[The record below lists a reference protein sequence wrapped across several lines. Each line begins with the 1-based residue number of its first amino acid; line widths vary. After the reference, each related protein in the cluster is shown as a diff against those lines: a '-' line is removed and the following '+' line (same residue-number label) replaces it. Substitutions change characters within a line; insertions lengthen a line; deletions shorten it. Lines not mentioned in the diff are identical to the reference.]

1 VPLHLWHQVD
11 VLSFC
16 ICLKEPGFSEKPYID
31 KDAGKISE
39 DGVGERALL
48 RGANA
53 AEDDASIGSG
63 SAAGSSMHSGYAS
76 NSSMLVDAGG
86 RIFKKPGQ
94 VIQTVVRADPNN
106 MP

>member
-1 VPLHLWHQVD
+1 M
-11 VLSFC
+11 
-16 ICLKEPGFSEKPYID
+16 
-31 KDAGKISE
+31 
-39 DGVGERALL
+39 
-48 RGANA
+48 RGAHA
-53 AEDDASIGSG
+53 ADDDASIA
-63 SAAGSSMHSGYAS
+63 SASVASSSMHSGYAS